1 MKNKNLILLV
11 VATVTVLSIR
21 YVLNSSQTK
30 LQSPKSPLPFQ
41 RTQSR
46 GNKEKDSSATVV
58 GTTAFTIAD
67 NFVFP
72 HALNT
77 FKDVKKIASTKWVRD
92 LALIMTRW
100 PINQTVIV
108 VSGNANFQKPLLNW
122 LISAVLKANVSLDH
136 ILILSADQ
144 NLHKLLQRRNI
155 GSIFVP
161 PSSVYDNKTIK
172 LSTHK
177 LITYLRFAVVR
188 LLNHWGFTVAH
199 YDSDALL
206 LKDMQEIFEKY
217 PSSSIVAS
225 IAVGLYEVNMCAGA
239 ILFRSNQEIGIFNK

>member
-11 VATVTVLSIR
+11 AAIVTVLSIL
-21 YVLNSSQTK
+21 YSSQTK
-30 LQSPKSPLPFQ
+30 LQSRKSPLPFQ

-108 VSGNANFQKPLLNW
+108 VSGNTNFQKPLLNW
-122 LISAVLKANVSLDH
+122 LILAVLKAKVSLDR
-136 ILILSADQ
+136 ILILSADP
-144 NLHKLLQRRNI
+144 NLHKLLQRKDI

-161 PSSVYDNKTIK
+161 PTTVYDSKRIK
-172 LSTHK
+172 LSTHQ
-177 LITYLRFAVVR
+177 LITYSRFAVVR

-206 LKDMQEIFEKY
+206 FSDMQQVFNEH
-217 PSSSIVAS
+217 PSSTIVAS
-225 IAVGLYEVNMCAGA
+225 KDGGPYEVNVCAGA
-239 ILFRSNQEIGIFNK
+239 ILFRSNQEMGK

>member
-1 MKNKNLILLV
+1 MKNKILLV
-11 VATVTVLSIR
+11 VAIVTVCSILH
-21 YVLNSSQTK
+21 VLNSFQVK
-30 LQSPKSPLPFQ
+30 LQSDKRPLPFQ

-46 GNKEKDSSATVV
+46 GNKEKDTSAVVV
-58 GTTAFTIAD
+58 GATDFIITD
-67 NFVFP
+67 NFAFP
-72 HALNT
+72 HTLNT
-77 FKDVKKIASTKWVRD
+77 LKDVKNIASTKWVRD
-92 LALIMTRW
+92 LAFIMTRW

-144 NLHKLLQRRNI
+144 NLHKFLQRRNI

-161 PSSVYDNKTIK
+161 PSSVYDSRTIK

-177 LITYLRFAVVR
+177 LITYSRFAVVR

-225 IAVGLYEVNMCAGA
+225 IDAGPFEVNMCAGA
-239 ILFRSNQEIGIFNK
+239 ILFRSNQEMGNNIF